1 MELRSTDVRSPSTRP
16 DPKRSDRVSAA
27 AVVVDAETVVAA
39 VDETVGSSSF
49 LTLRKWGVGSVR
61 APSLKI
67 SKETFWSENS
77 LIKDPPM

>member
-1 MELRSTDVRSPSTRP
+1 M
-16 DPKRSDRVSAA
+16 
-27 AVVVDAETVVAA
+27 VVDAETVVAA

-67 SKETFWSENS
+67 YKETFRSENS